1 MTQGREGRQ
10 RANSGS
16 DAAWVIGWT
25 LAGFALRALLIGF
38 TNRIAGDG
46 VGWYAPMARAF
57 FEGRWSQG
65 FDAMIPFVY
74 SLCVAGV
81 AHLLPAAAWQGPV
94 ADAGALELAG
104 QLTSAIFGAAAVPL
118 IYFLLRR
125 LLPPPHGRSAAR
137 MGAAMAAFSP
147 FLSRF
152 GAQVMTEPTY
162 TFFFLLAFL
171 AGVALLRRRTA
182 SSAALFGLAVGLA
195 CLNRPEAMGLLV
207 VIGGWIAVPALMQAR
222 ALWRAVALGAI
233 TLLFFLVGLLPQ
245 MAVTH
250 AKSGVWT
257 LSAKSGAIFKKSH
270 LEGTLAS
277 EKWRYPAPEARTD
290 ADAPA
295 GQGNGAETAEADDS
309 FNLVNYVRRNPGVF
323 ARHYVTALGEF
334 VANVPAAMGYVL
346 TPFLLVGLAARRE
359 IPRLRGEWV
368 AASLVCAYLL
378 MLSLF
383 HFSLRFLAPVVP
395 FGILW
400 ASVGLLETAARVG
413 RAAPGRLPEAV
424 RRQPLKWIAA
434 AALSLLLVE
443 SVLINLS
450 ANHFRWYWSPEKRT
464 GAWMRANLPPG
475 AKVMTR
481 SSMIENYYAGAHTSY
496 FPYAPYEEVMD
507 YIRRTE
513 VAYVLFD
520 EDKTT
525 RLRPGFIE
533 AFTAGG
539 GRLIHAFDY
548 GRKKVYL
555 YEVLPAA
562 PPAAGGA

>member
-1 MTQGREGRQ
+1 MIQGRQDLQ
-10 RANSGS
+10 RSSSGS
-16 DAAWVIGWT
+16 DVAWVIGWT

-81 AHLLPAAAWQGPV
+81 AHLLPAAAWEGPV

-104 QLTSAIFGAAAVPL
+104 QLTSAIFGAAAIPL
-118 IYFLLRR
+118 VYFLVRR

-137 MGAAMAAFSP
+137 IGAAMAAFSP

-152 GAQVMTEPTY
+152 GARVMSEATY

-171 AGVALLRRRTA
+171 AGLALLRRRA
-182 SSAALFGLAVGLA
+182 ALLAALFGLAVGFA

-207 VIGGWIAVPALMQAR
+207 VIGGWIAVPALLQPR
-222 ALWRAVALGAI
+222 TLWRACALGAV
-233 TLLFFLVGLLPQ
+233 TLVFFLVGLFPQ
-245 MAVTH
+245 MVVTH

-270 LEGTLAS
+270 LKDEIAL
-277 EKWRYPAPEARTD
+277 EEWRYPAPEGKA
-290 ADAPA
+290 AGEAPA
-295 GQGNGAETAEADDS
+295 RQDKGAAADES
-309 FNLVNYVRRNPGVF
+309 FGPVNYVGRNPGVF
-323 ARHYVTALGEF
+323 ALHYFSALGDF
-334 VANVPAAMGYVL
+334 VAHVPVAMGFVL

-359 IPRLRGEWV
+359 IPRARDEWV

-383 HFSLRFLAPVVP
+383 HFTLRFLAPLVP

-400 ASVGLLETAARVG
+400 ASVGLLEAAARVG
-413 RAAPGRLPEAV
+413 RGDFARLPASV

-434 AALSLLLVE
+434 AALSLLLAE
-443 SVLINLS
+443 SVLTNLS
-450 ANHFRWYWSPEKRT
+450 ENGFRWYWSPEKRA

-496 FPYAPYEEVMD
+496 FPYAPYEKVMD

-513 VAYVLFD
+513 VAYVLLD
-520 EDKTT
+520 EEKTA

-533 AFTAGG
+533 AFAAGG
-539 GRLIHAFDY
+539 GRLIRAFDY
-548 GRKKVYL
+548 GGKNVYL